1 MRSILFRILVRAGLP
16 GLLAISAAAPAGADV
31 AQTVEEDSNGT
42 AVGPA
47 VSIEQGDRL
56 RELLRPRDA
65 LAAYERA
72 IAADPENFEARWK
85 AARESVHVGML
96 APEEPVRWYV
106 LAEEHARRAVGARP
120 RAAEG
125 HSWLAVALGRRA
137 MEEGVRTR
145 VRLSEAVREE
155 AMIALELD
163 SLDPVAHHVLGQW
176 HAEVRRLSGIERF
189 LATKILG
196 GDALE
201 RASREEART
210 HLERAVQLAPE
221 GLIHRLELAR
231 VYRDLEEDDLA
242 LRQLQEVIE
251 RPALVATDPLHKQ
264 EAQEMLQD
272 GG

>member
-1 MRSILFRILVRAGLP
+1 MRSILLRTLLRAGLL
-16 GLLAISAAAPAGADV
+16 GLPPLFGGVPAAAEV
-31 AQTVEEDSNGT
+31 IQTSEEDSNGI
-42 AVGPA
+42 AVPPA
-47 VSIEQGDRL
+47 ASIEEGDRL
-56 RELLRPRDA
+56 RDLLRPRDA

-72 IAADPENFEARWK
+72 LAGDPENFQALWK
-85 AARESVHVGML
+85 AAREAVHVGML
-96 APEEPVRWYV
+96 APEEPGRWY
-106 LAEEHARRAVGARP
+106 LRAEEHARRAVAARP
-120 RAAEG
+120 RAVQG

-145 VRLSEAVREE
+145 VRLSEAVRDE

-176 HAEVRRLSGIERF
+176 HAEVRRLSGFERF
-189 LATKILG
+189 VATKIMG

-201 RASREEART
+201 RASGEEARS
-210 HLERAVQLAPE
+210 HLERAVHLAPE

-231 VYRDLEEDDLA
+231 VYRDLGEGDLA
-242 LRQLQEVIE
+242 RQQLQEVIE

>member
-1 MRSILFRILVRAGLP
+1 MRSILFRTLVRAGFL
-16 GLLAISAAAPAGADV
+16 GLLALSQAAPARAEVVQTAQEDTNGV
-31 AQTVEEDSNGT
+31 AVP
-42 AVGPA
+42 PA
-47 VSIEQGDRL
+47 ASIAEGDRL

-72 IAADPENFEARWK
+72 VEGDPENFEALWK
-85 AARESVHVGML
+85 VARESVQLGML
-96 APEEPVRWYV
+96 APEEPVQWY
-106 LAEEHARRAVGARP
+106 LHAEEHARRAVAARP

-201 RASREEART
+201 RASREEARS
-210 HLERAVQLAPE
+210 HLERAVELAPG

-231 VYRDLEEDDLA
+231 IYRDLGQGDLA
-242 LRQLQEVIE
+242 LQQLQEVIE